1 MTIPFAGKG
10 FPIQHSIRKAT
21 ETGTAAAGIDKTG
34 PDVVTHTLAN
44 GLDIVVIPD
53 RRVPV
58 VTHMVWYRNGSGDD
72 PARKSGIA
80 HFLEH
85 LMFKGTK
92 THPVGEFSH
101 LVASLGG
108 QENAFT
114 SYDYTAYY
122 QRIAKEHL
130 ATMMSFEADRMTG
143 LVLTDDVVDPER
155 LVVLEERRMRTDT
168 DPAAQLAEA
177 LAAALYT
184 HSSYGT
190 PIIGWQ
196 HEIETLDRH
205 DALAYYERFY
215 TPDNAIL
222 VVAGDVEP
230 DEVIRLAGDTY
241 GQIAP
246 RGERPEG
253 SRIVRERP
261 KEPPAVASKRISV
274 ADARV
279 EQPYLQR
286 SWVVPSVRTQ
296 TGTEAYALELLA
308 EILGGGQTSLL
319 YRHLV
324 LEQRV
329 AVGAGAGYH
338 ATMLDNSRFDIYA
351 VPAPGVTLEALDE
364 AVGGVIKRLIDDGV
378 NAGELE
384 RARTRFIAEMIYAQD
399 SQVHM
404 AHIYGS
410 ALAIG
415 ETVEDVQQW
424 TRRIETI
431 DAAAIQE
438 VARLFLTRPH
448 TAGYLLPA

>member
-1 MTIPFAGKG
+1 M
-10 FPIQHSIRKAT
+10 HSHSVSSCSLP
-21 ETGTAAAGIDKTG
+21 GAAAADGRSEGGSGRRG
-34 PDVVTHTLAN
+34 PDVHTTTLDN

-72 PARKSGIA
+72 PLRKSGIA

-85 LMFKGTK
+85 LMFKGTEK
-92 THPVGEFSH
+92 HPAGTFSH

-122 QRIAKEHL
+122 QRIAREHL
-130 ATMMSFEADRMTG
+130 GTMMAFEADRMTG
-143 LVLTDDVVDPER
+143 LVLDDSAVDPER

-168 DPAAQLAEA
+168 DPAAQLSEA

-184 HSSYGT
+184 HNPYGT

-205 DALAYYERFY
+205 DALAYYGRFY
-215 TPDNAIL
+215 TPENAIL
-222 VVAGDVEP
+222 VVAGDVGA
-230 DEVIRLAGDTY
+230 DEVVALAQETY
-241 GQIAP
+241 GRIPA
-246 RGERPEG
+246 RGERP
-253 SRIVRERP
+253 RRERAR
-261 KEPPAVASKRISV
+261 EPLPVASKRVSI

-286 SWVVPSVRTQ
+286 AWLAPSVRTQ
-296 TGTEAYALELLA
+296 AGAEAYALELLA

-324 LEQRV
+324 LDQGV
-329 AVGAGAGYH
+329 AVNAGASYH
-338 ATMLDNSRFDIYA
+338 ATMLDDSRFDVYA
-351 VPAPGVTLEALDE
+351 VPAPGVTLEALDA
-364 AVGGVIKRLIDDGV
+364 AVGQVIAHLVDNGVS
-378 NAGELE
+378 APELA

-415 ETVEDVQQW
+415 ETVADVQQW
-424 TRRIETI
+424 TARIEAV
-431 DAAAIQE
+431 DAEAVREAA
-438 VARLFLTRPH
+438 RRFLSRPY
-448 TAGYLLPA
+448 TAGFLLPA

>member
-1 MTIPFAGKG
+1 M
-10 FPIQHSIRKAT
+10 
-21 ETGTAAAGIDKTG
+21 
-34 PDVVTHTLAN
+34 VTHTLAN

-92 THPVGEFSH
+92 THPTGEFSH

-130 ATMMSFEADRMTG
+130 GTMMHYEADRMTG
-143 LVLTDDVVDPER
+143 LVLSDDVVDPER
-155 LVVLEERRMRTDT
+155 LVVLEERRLRTDS
-168 DPAAQLAEA
+168 DPAAQLHEA
-177 LAAALYT
+177 VAATLYT
-184 HSSYGT
+184 HNPYGT
-190 PIIGWQ
+190 PIIGWN

-205 DALAYYERFY
+205 DAIAYYERFY
-215 TPDNAIL
+215 TPENAIL
-222 VVAGDVEP
+222 VVAGDVEA
-230 DEVIRLAGDTY
+230 DDVIRLAESTY
-241 GQIAP
+241 GQISP
-246 RGERPEG
+246 RGARP
-253 SRIVRERP
+253 VRERAV
-261 KEPPAVASKRISV
+261 EPAAVAEKRVSV
-274 ADARV
+274 SDARV

-286 SWVVPSVRTQ
+286 SWVVPSARTQ
-296 TGTEAYALELLA
+296 TGSEAYALELLS

-324 LEQRV
+324 LDQRV
-329 AVGAGAGYH
+329 AVGAGSGYH
-338 ATMLDNSRFDIYA
+338 ATMLNDSRFDVYA
-351 VPAPGVTLEALDE
+351 VPAPGITLDALDE
-364 AVGGVIKRLIDDGV
+364 AVSGVIRQLIDTGV
-378 NAGELE
+378 SQAELE

-415 ETVEDVQQW
+415 ETVADVQQW
-424 TRRIETI
+424 TDRIEAV
-431 DAAAIQE
+431 DAAAVQE
-438 VARLFLTRPH
+438 AARRFLTRPH
-448 TAGYLLPA
+448 TSGYLLPA

>member
-1 MTIPFAGKG
+1 MTNPFAGKG
-10 FPIQHSIRKAT
+10 FPHRRFIRAAAIA
-21 ETGTAAAGIDKTG
+21 EAAAAGGARTG
-34 PDVVTHTLAN
+34 PEIVTHTLAN

-85 LMFKGTK
+85 LMFKGTR
-92 THPVGEFSH
+92 THAIGEFSH

-143 LVLTDDVVDPER
+143 LVLTDEVVDPER

-168 DPAAQLAEA
+168 DPSAQLHEA

-184 HSSYGT
+184 HNPYGT

-215 TPDNAIL
+215 TPENAIL
-222 VVAGDVEP
+222 VVAGDVEA
-230 DEVIRLAGDTY
+230 DEVIHLAEGTY

-246 RGERPEG
+246 RGERP
-253 SRIVRERP
+253 VRGRP
-261 KEPPAVASKRISV
+261 QEPAAVASKRVSV

-319 YRHLV
+319 YRQLV
-324 LEQRV
+324 LDRRV
-329 AVGAGAGYH
+329 AVGAGASYH
-338 ATMLDNSRFDIYA
+338 ATMLDDSRFDVYA
-351 VPAPGVTLEALDE
+351 VPAPGVTLDALDE
-364 AVGGVIKRLIDDGV
+364 AVGAVIKRLIDESV
-378 NAGELE
+378 AEAELE

-424 TRRIETI
+424 TRRIEAV
-431 DAAAIQE
+431 DAAAVQE
-438 VARLFLTRPH
+438 AARRFLTRPH

>member
-1 MTIPFAGKG
+1 MTSPFSGPDSSGASSTGEGSISAAGQAAG
-10 FPIQHSIRKAT
+10 
-21 ETGTAAAGIDKTG
+21 TGTSLKAG
-34 PDVVTHTLAN
+34 PEVVTRTLAN
-44 GLDIVVIPD
+44 GLDVVVIPD

-72 PARKSGIA
+72 PLRKSGIA

-85 LMFKGTK
+85 LMFKGTA
-92 THPVGEFSH
+92 THPAGEFSH

-130 ATMMSFEADRMTG
+130 GTMMAFESDRMTG
-143 LVLTDDVVDPER
+143 LTLDDAAVDPER

-168 DPAAQLAEA
+168 DPSAQLSEA
-177 LAAALYT
+177 LAATLYT
-184 HSSYGT
+184 HNPYGT

-205 DALAYYERFY
+205 DALAYYRRFY
-215 TPDNAIL
+215 TPENAIL
-222 VVAGDVEP
+222 VVAGDVEA
-230 DEVIRLAGDTY
+230 DEVIALAESTY
-241 GQIAP
+241 GRIAA
-246 RGERPEG
+246 RGERPQ
-253 SRIVRERP
+253 RQRPREP
-261 KEPPAVASKRISV
+261 LPVAMKRVSV

-286 SWVVPSVRTQ
+286 AWLVPSVRTQ
-296 TGTEAYALELLA
+296 TGQEAYALELLA
-308 EILGGGQTSLL
+308 EILGGGPTSLL

-324 LEQRV
+324 LDQGV
-329 AVGAGAGYH
+329 AVNAGASYH
-338 ATMLDNSRFDIYA
+338 ATMLDDSRFDIYA
-351 VPAPGVTLEALDE
+351 VPASGVTLDALDE
-364 AVGGVIKRLIDDGV
+364 AVGKVVTRLVEDGV
-378 NAGELE
+378 NEAELT
-384 RARTRFIAEMIYAQD
+384 RARTRFVSEMIYAQD

-415 ETVEDVQQW
+415 ETVADVQQW
-424 TRRIETI
+424 TDRIEAV
-431 DAAAIQE
+431 DAGAIQE
-438 VARLFLTRPH
+438 AARRFLSRPH
-448 TAGYLLPA
+448 TSGFLLPA

>member
-1 MTIPFAGKG
+1 MTNPPGFSTPLPSSTASGK
-10 FPIQHSIRKAT
+10 HAAT
-21 ETGTAAAGIDKTG
+21 TGGASKGGTEVI
-34 PDVVTHTLAN
+34 THTLAN
-44 GLDIVVIPD
+44 GLEIVVIPD

-92 THPVGEFSH
+92 KHPIGEFSNV
-101 LVASLGG
+101 VASLGG

-130 ATMMSFEADRMTG
+130 GTMMGYEADRMTG
-143 LVLTDDVVDPER
+143 LVLEDSVVDPER

-168 DPAAQLAEA
+168 DPAAQLSEA
-177 LAAALYT
+177 VAAALYT
-184 HSSYGT
+184 HNPYGT

-205 DALAYYERFY
+205 DALAYYKRFY
-215 TPDNAIL
+215 TPENAIL
-222 VVAGDVEP
+222 VVAGDVEAA
-230 DEVIRLAGDTY
+230 DVIALADSTY
-241 GQIAP
+241 GQIPA
-246 RGERPEG
+246 RGERP
-253 SRIVRERP
+253 VRERP
-261 KEPPAVASKRISV
+261 QEPPAVATKRVTV

-279 EQPYLQR
+279 EQPYLLR
-286 SWVVPSVRTQ
+286 AWVVPSARTQ
-296 TGTEAYALELLA
+296 TDNEAYALELLA

-324 LEQRV
+324 LDQGV

-338 ATMLDNSRFDIYA
+338 GTMLDASRFDVYA
-351 VPAPGVTLEALDE
+351 VPGQGVTIEALDE
-364 AVGGVIKRLIDDGV
+364 AVGKVITRLIEEGV
-378 NAGELE
+378 TPGELE

-415 ETVEDVQQW
+415 ETIEDVQQW
-424 TRRIETI
+424 TQRIEAI
-431 DAAAIQE
+431 DAKAIQE
-438 VARLFLTRPH
+438 AARQFLTRPY

>member
-1 MTIPFAGKG
+1 MTSSVASKSLSLKRFASTVADTG
-10 FPIQHSIRKAT
+10 AA
-21 ETGTAAAGIDKTG
+21 GTAGAGAE
-34 PDVVTHTLAN
+34 VVTHTLAN

-92 THPVGEFSH
+92 THPTGEFSH

-130 ATMMSFEADRMTG
+130 GTMMHYEADRMTG
-143 LVLTDDVVDPER
+143 LVLSDDVVDPER
-155 LVVLEERRMRTDT
+155 LVVLEERRLRTDS
-168 DPAAQLAEA
+168 DPAAQLHEA
-177 LAAALYT
+177 VAATLYT
-184 HSSYGT
+184 HNPYGT
-190 PIIGWQ
+190 PIIGWN

-205 DALAYYERFY
+205 DAVAYYERFY
-215 TPDNAIL
+215 TPENAIL
-222 VVAGDVEP
+222 VVAGDVEA
-230 DEVIRLAGDTY
+230 DDVIRLAESTY
-241 GQIAP
+241 GLIAP
-246 RGERPEG
+246 RGARP
-253 SRIVRERP
+253 VRERAV
-261 KEPPAVASKRISV
+261 EPAAVAEKRVSV
-274 ADARV
+274 SDARV

-286 SWVVPSVRTQ
+286 SWVVPSARTQ
-296 TGTEAYALELLA
+296 TGSEAYALELLS

-324 LEQRV
+324 LDQRV
-329 AVGAGAGYH
+329 AVGAGSGYH
-338 ATMLDNSRFDIYA
+338 ASMLNDSRFDVYA
-351 VPAPGVTLEALDE
+351 VPAPGITLDALDE
-364 AVGGVIKRLIDDGV
+364 AVSGVIRQLIDTGV
-378 NAGELE
+378 SQAELE

-415 ETVEDVQQW
+415 ETVADVQQW
-424 TRRIETI
+424 TDRIEAV
-431 DAAAIQE
+431 DAAAVQE
-438 VARLFLTRPH
+438 AARRFLTRPH
-448 TAGYLLPA
+448 TSGYLLPA